1 MINIKNILTIV
12 ALTVNTVNALA
23 QDAIIFDSK
32 KGLSNSQI
40 QTIREDSRCNI
51 WITTRNGLN
60 RYDGVKMNVYR
71 HADDDK
77 HSLLHDITTCVYE
90 YDRNSL
96 LVGTEAGI
104 QMYDYDTDKFYNVPF
119 VTEEGDT
126 VAVHIIGLNK
136 LKSGKVV
143 ACIGAYG
150 AAEITKQKDGSFVAH
165 RTMEYNSGNNR
176 SPIQIFEDRNGR
188 TWVVNT
194 EGKLYEKRGKEN
206 VEMEGIV
213 NAKNLCE
220 SSTGNLYLSSST
232 QGLWVFSKKDNAF
245 RRVNDEALGYN
256 TWSITPWN
264 NGRIFICTDGYGLK
278 VYDEETGSISQSP
291 FLVNDFNLVNSNIKD
306 VMCDQFGNVWIGI
319 YWKGVMQKPIAQSPF
334 EYVGRLSITKNTI
347 GANSVTALEKADDNS
362 LWVATDNC
370 GLFKMEANGA
380 KSIHFAPAE
389 IDNMPSTINAIC
401 YDKRNGMIWMGSY
414 AEGLKVMDEKSHKVA
429 TVNKNIH
436 RVFDIKQDEKDGL
449 WIATLGQ
456 GIYYYDHKK
465 GTLINY
471 SSTENNGHG
480 TIGNVYI
487 SCLLSHDNTLYIG
500 FSDGMEIYSISENH
514 DLTLKSK
521 VLQSVYVN
529 DIKLNDGKIWTATN
543 KGLYVVDNKTYKYTR
558 YDVNNGLSN
567 NVVNSIEFDGQSV
580 WMGTDNG
587 LACFDK
593 KNKSFHN
600 FFADDGL
607 QDNEFGVRTSL
618 KIGKN
623 IYFGG
628 ISGLNYFTSESI
640 RKYPANESFKLR
652 IIDLYLAS
660 KSIHAGD
667 KSGYYTVL
675 DKEIDETKEV
685 NLAYNDNHFSL
696 ELATPGIGYRHAV
709 YEYSLD
715 DKEWTIQSE
724 QSNTIVFANL
734 KPGTHRLKLR
744 AKTYQAVS
752 DIRELT
758 IIIHHPWYSSPI
770 AWCIYLLL
778 LFLIGW
784 VVYIQTS
791 RMIHARRILAKHKK
805 EEEMNE
811 ARIQFF
817 MNISHEIRTPMTLIF
832 APLEKLMSSD
842 KDEEHQRNY
851 KLIHQN
857 AKRIMRLINQMMD
870 ARKIE
875 KGQYKLDF
883 RPVEVVDFI
892 QSICD
897 VFSAT
902 AQNRNIDFAF
912 QHPMDTLYAKIDP
925 ENIDKIVM
933 NLLSNAFKFTP
944 DSGKITLDLNTQDE
958 KIVIMVTDNGSGIA
972 DEDKPKVF
980 ERFYS
985 ANQQNGYFGTG
996 IGLNLAYLIVKMH
1009 NGNIDVEDNPEG
1021 KGTRFT
1027 VSIPLIDAKASTVE
1041 NNAMPHTENT
1051 KVESVELPIERLK
1064 GLRHRNVL
1072 VVEDDEAIR
1081 KYLHSELSA
1090 VMNVTECCDGQEGWD
1105 YIIKNYEKIDLIIS
1119 DRMMPNMDGLT
1130 LCQKVK
1136 QNFNTS
1142 HLPVILITALGTD
1155 TDRIA
1160 GISNGADA
1168 YITKPF
1174 NIDVLRT
1181 TAINILNTRLALQG
1195 KYTSERK
1202 TEEQIDKRDIESPD
1216 EHLLNRVIKV
1226 INENMDN
1233 PDLSVEDIADKV
1245 GISRVHFYRK
1255 MKELTGQSPRDFLK
1269 AIRLK
1274 EAARLLSSKRLDMT
1288 SVCAT
1293 IGFKSLSNFST
1304 CFKATYG
1311 MSPSEYAKSKGDEGS
1326 EE

>member
-1 MINIKNILTIV
+1 
-12 ALTVNTVNALA
+12 
-23 QDAIIFDSK
+23 
-32 KGLSNSQI
+32 
-40 QTIREDSRCNI
+40 
-51 WITTRNGLN
+51 
-60 RYDGVKMNVYR
+60 
-71 HADDDK
+71 
-77 HSLLHDITTCVYE
+77 
-90 YDRNSL
+90 
-96 LVGTEAGI
+96 
-104 QMYDYDTDKFYNVPF
+104 
-119 VTEEGDT
+119 
-126 VAVHIIGLNK
+126 
-136 LKSGKVV
+136 
-143 ACIGAYG
+143 
-150 AAEITKQKDGSFVAH
+150 
-165 RTMEYNSGNNR
+165 
-176 SPIQIFEDRNGR
+176 
-188 TWVVNT
+188 
-194 EGKLYEKRGKEN
+194 
-206 VEMEGIV
+206 
-213 NAKNLCE
+213 
-220 SSTGNLYLSSST
+220 
-232 QGLWVFSKKDNAF
+232 
-245 RRVNDEALGYN
+245 
-256 TWSITPWN
+256 
-264 NGRIFICTDGYGLK
+264 
-278 VYDEETGSISQSP
+278 
-291 FLVNDFNLVNSNIKD
+291 
-306 VMCDQFGNVWIGI
+306 
-319 YWKGVMQKPIAQSPF
+319 
-334 EYVGRLSITKNTI
+334 
-347 GANSVTALEKADDNS
+347 
-362 LWVATDNC
+362 
-370 GLFKMEANGA
+370 
-380 KSIHFAPAE
+380 
-389 IDNMPSTINAIC
+389 
-401 YDKRNGMIWMGSY
+401 
-414 AEGLKVMDEKSHKVA
+414 
-429 TVNKNIH
+429 
-436 RVFDIKQDEKDGL
+436 
-449 WIATLGQ
+449 
-456 GIYYYDHKK
+456 
-465 GTLINY
+465 
-471 SSTENNGHG
+471 
-480 TIGNVYI
+480 
-487 SCLLSHDNTLYIG
+487 
-500 FSDGMEIYSISENH
+500 
-514 DLTLKSK
+514 
-521 VLQSVYVN
+521 
-529 DIKLNDGKIWTATN
+529 
-543 KGLYVVDNKTYKYTR
+543 
-558 YDVNNGLSN
+558 
-567 NVVNSIEFDGQSV
+567 
-580 WMGTDNG
+580 
-587 LACFDK
+587 
-593 KNKSFHN
+593 
-600 FFADDGL
+600 
-607 QDNEFGVRTSL
+607 
-618 KIGKN
+618 
-623 IYFGG
+623 
-628 ISGLNYFTSESI
+628 
-640 RKYPANESFKLR
+640 
-652 IIDLYLAS
+652 LAS

-752 DIRELT
+752 DVRELT

-1009 NGNIDVEDNPEG
+1009 NGNIGVEDNPEG

-1311 MSPSEYAKSKGDEGS
+1311 MSPSEYAKSKGDEGC